1 VGASIPFDRAYYQKA
16 QKDSFRDISPPRH
29 KSVHPVL
36 NFPLAG
42 LLKRSHLATL
52 NLALMQTLPG
62 NEDEMS
68 QKIGWIDNLR
78 AVACLMVI
86 MIHTTTWYVT
96 TGMSVGEHSWDLS
109 NLLNSASRVCVPI
122 FFMISGY
129 LFFGERS
136 AERRHFLRIVLCLLF
151 YSAVALVY
159 VTLLTPINE
168 AMSVKHLLQ
177 KPVFYHLWFFFAII
191 AIYLFS
197 PLIQVK
203 AVSARYLA
211 IATLVLAL
219 LANPNT
225 IDSSIARF
233 HWLPINLYINGGTI
247 YYLLYALLG
256 RAIGTMDTQKRS
268 VSWLAGGSFIAC
280 VALIA
285 FGTKRQFAINGAFA
299 DTWYLYCGP
308 AVFIAAVSLLVL
320 FKNIMNHR
328 VNPFFALIAR
338 NSLPIYGF
346 HALFI
351 HFMRTH
357 HLDNTDHPL
366 IDIPLVFG
374 VTLAGSLLLAI
385 GLRRI
390 DQRHL
395 VS

>member
-1 VGASIPFDRAYYQKA
+1 
-16 QKDSFRDISPPRH
+16 
-29 KSVHPVL
+29 
-36 NFPLAG
+36 
-42 LLKRSHLATL
+42 
-52 NLALMQTLPG
+52 M
-62 NEDEMS
+62 M

-136 AERRHFLRIVLCLLF
+136 AQKRHFLRVVLCLLF
-151 YSAVALVY
+151 YSAVALAY
-159 VTLLTPINE
+159 ITLLTPINE
-168 AMSVKHLLQ
+168 VTSVKNLLQ
-177 KPVFYHLWFFFAII
+177 KPIFYHLWFFFAII
-191 AIYLFS
+191 AIYMFS

-203 AVSARYLA
+203 PVSAGYMA
-211 IATLVLAL
+211 IVILVLAV

-225 IDSSIARF
+225 VDGSIARF
-233 HWLPINLYINGGTI
+233 HWLPVNLYINGDSI
-247 YYLLYALLG
+247 YYLLYALTG
-256 RAIGTMDTQKRS
+256 RAIGMMKTDRRG
-268 VSWLAGGSFIAC
+268 VSWLAAITFIVC
-280 VALIA
+280 VLVIA

-320 FKNIMNHR
+320 FKNTLNNRPLPVLATISR
-328 VNPFFALIAR
+328 Y
-338 NSLPIYGF
+338 SLPIYGF

-351 HFMRTH
+351 HYMRTH
-357 HLDNTDHPL
+357 GLDNTDRPL
-366 IDIPLVFG
+366 IDIPLVFAI
-374 VTLAGSLLLAI
+374 TLGGSLLLAI
-385 GLRRI
+385 GLQRI
-390 DQRHL
+390 DKHHL